1 MLVLLYEATGVGEI
15 SGANP
20 PSTELRLVLEPN
32 GDLQDTRTNY
42 QQLLES
48 VLKSD
53 SMYDVRLD
61 TKFFLDDFIDVA
73 SKYEL
78 IVEHFYNASAENVP
92 FSKPREAVEVI
103 NDWASSVTQGRINKL
118 VSEADIT
125 NSVIALA
132 SIASFKGQWKSPFP
146 ASNTRQGIFNGV
158 QVDYIQQIDLL
169 YYDDSTTLGAQLLRM
184 PYQGG
189 KFAMFFMLPHKG
201 QTVDD
206 VLGRITPQVLHQ
218 ALWYMDELDVNV
230 TIPKFK
236 FDFSVQL
243 SESLQKQVFAEKSNA
258 VISPFLVKLMLVLLY
273 EATGV
278 GEISGANP
286 LSTELRLVLEPN
298 GDLQDTRTNYQQL
311 LESVLKSDSMY
322 DVRLDT
328 KFFLDDFI
336 DVASKYELIVEHF
349 YNASAENVPF
359 SKPREA
365 VEVIN
370 DWANSVTQGRI
381 NKLVSEADITNS
393 VIALAS
399 IASFKGQWKSPFPAS
414 NTRQGIFNGVQVDY
428 MQQIDLLY
436 YDDSTTLGAQLLR
449 MPYQGG
455 KFAMFFMLPH
465 QNQTVD
471 DVLQKVGITVEETGS
486 DASVAGGRHS

>member
-1 MLVLLYEATGVGEI
+1 MI
-15 SGANP
+15 
-20 PSTELRLVLEPN
+20 
-32 GDLQDTRTNY
+32 LQKVFNC
-42 QQLLES
+42 
-48 VLKSD
+48 
-53 SMYDVRLD
+53 
-61 TKFFLDDFIDVA
+61 
-73 SKYEL
+73 
-78 IVEHFYNASAENVP
+78 
-92 FSKPREAVEVI
+92 
-103 NDWASSVTQGRINKL
+103 
-118 VSEADIT
+118 
-125 NSVIALA
+125 IALF
-132 SIASFKGQWKSPFP
+132 SFLLMVRKS
-146 ASNTRQGIFNGV
+146 AAA
-158 QVDYIQQIDLL
+158 DEE
-169 YYDDSTTLGAQLLRM
+169 QLD
-184 PYQGG
+184 GG
-189 KFAMFFMLPHKG
+189 RF
-201 QTVDD
+201 QNI
-206 VLGRITPQVLHQ
+206 R
-218 ALWYMDELDVNV
+218 NV
-230 TIPKFK
+230 E
-236 FDFSVQL
+236 FDWIL
-243 SESLQKQVFAEKSNA
+243 TKQVFAEKSNA

-359 SKPREA
+359 SKLREA

-455 KFAMFFMLPH
+455 KFAMFFILPH

-471 DVLQKVGITVEETGS
+471 DVLGRITPQVLHQALWYMDELDVNVTIPKFKFDFSVQLSESLQKIGIREIFSMDRTLPLLARGKGARDQVRISQVLQKVGITVDETGS
-486 DASVAGGRHS
+486 DASVAGGITLTNKVNTVPDGLQLFNANRPFAFFIEDEATGLCLFAGKVENPTQL

>member
-1 MLVLLYEATGVGEI
+1 MI
-15 SGANP
+15 
-20 PSTELRLVLEPN
+20 
-32 GDLQDTRTNY
+32 LQKVFNC
-42 QQLLES
+42 
-48 VLKSD
+48 
-53 SMYDVRLD
+53 
-61 TKFFLDDFIDVA
+61 
-73 SKYEL
+73 
-78 IVEHFYNASAENVP
+78 
-92 FSKPREAVEVI
+92 
-103 NDWASSVTQGRINKL
+103 
-118 VSEADIT
+118 
-125 NSVIALA
+125 IALF
-132 SIASFKGQWKSPFP
+132 SFLLMVRKS
-146 ASNTRQGIFNGV
+146 AAA
-158 QVDYIQQIDLL
+158 DEE
-169 YYDDSTTLGAQLLRM
+169 QLD
-184 PYQGG
+184 GG
-189 KFAMFFMLPHKG
+189 RF
-201 QTVDD
+201 QNI
-206 VLGRITPQVLHQ
+206 R
-218 ALWYMDELDVNV
+218 NV
-230 TIPKFK
+230 E
-236 FDFSVQL
+236 FDWIL
-243 SESLQKQVFAEKSNA
+243 TKQVFAEKSNA

-471 DVLQKVGITVEETGS
+471 DVLSRITPQVLHQALWYMDELDVNVTIPKFKFDFSVQLSESLQKIGIREIFSMDRSLPLLARGKGARDQVRISQVLQKVGITVDETGS
-486 DASVAGGRHS
+486 DASVAGGITLTNKVNTVPDGLQLFNANRPFAFFIEDEATGLCLFAGKVENPTQL